1 MMTASASPV
10 NVKVSRAR
18 AGSAE
23 SLEADLE
30 KVRRLAKLL
39 DAEFEI
45 GGVKY
50 GWDAIVGLVPVV
62 GDLAMALVG
71 VYPIIIA
78 RKHKLG
84 RVVQTRM
91 AMNLLI
97 DWAAG
102 EIPLVGDA
110 FDVAFKANLK
120 NAKLLE
126 KAAEKRQ
133 LKGL

>member
-1 MMTASASPV
+1 MMSASIPI
-10 NVKVSRAR
+10 NVKVAR
-18 AGSAE
+18 VSHD
-23 SLEADLE
+23 LDADLE

-50 GWDAIVGLVPVV
+50 GWDAIIGLVPVV
-62 GDLAMALVG
+62 GDLAMAVVG

-91 AMNLLI
+91 AMNLLL
-97 DWAAG
+97 DWAVG

-120 NAKLLE
+120 NLKLLE
-126 KAAEKRQ
+126 KAAQKQRGG
-133 LKGL
+133 GL

>member
-1 MMTASASPV
+1 MMSAAIPV
-10 NVKVSRAR
+10 NVKVARAR
-18 AGSAE
+18 VQDD
-23 SLEADLE
+23 LEADLE

-39 DAEFEI
+39 DAEFEFR
-45 GGVKY
+45 GVKY

-62 GDLAMALVG
+62 GDVVMALVG

-91 AMNLLI
+91 AMNLLV
-97 DWAAG
+97 DWAVG
-102 EIPLVGDA
+102 EVPLLGDA

-126 KAAEKRQ
+126 KAARKQRRM
-133 LKGL
+133 GL

>member
-1 MMTASASPV
+1 MPV
-10 NVKVSRAR
+10 NVKVAR
-18 AGSAE
+18 THD
-23 SLEADLE
+23 SLEADLA

-39 DAEFEI
+39 DAQFEFA
-45 GGVKY
+45 GVKY

-62 GDLAMALVG
+62 GDIAMTLVG
-71 VYPIIIA
+71 VYPLIIA

-102 EIPLVGDA
+102 ATPLVGDLI
-110 FDVAFKANLK
+110 DVAFKANLK
-120 NAKLLE
+120 NAELLE
-126 KAAEKRQ
+126 KAARKRKEQ
-133 LKGL
+133 TII

>member
-1 MMTASASPV
+1 MSATIPV
-10 NVKVSRAR
+10 NVKVAR
-18 AGSAE
+18 VTSD
-23 SLEADLE
+23 LEADLE

-39 DAEFEI
+39 DAEFEFR
-45 GGVKY
+45 GVKY

-62 GDLAMALVG
+62 GDLVMALVG

-91 AMNLLI
+91 AMNLLV
-97 DWAAG
+97 DWAVG
-102 EIPLVGDA
+102 EVPLLGDA

-120 NAKLLE
+120 NARLLE
-126 KAAEKRQ
+126 KAARKQRRA
-133 LKGL
+133 GL

>member
-50 GWDAIVGLVPVV
+50 GWDAIVGLVPIV

>member
-1 MMTASASPV
+1 MTMSAPV
-10 NVKVSRAR
+10 SVRVSRVDDD
-18 AGSAE
+18 
-23 SLEADLE
+23 LEADLE

-39 DAEFEI
+39 DAQFEI

-62 GDLAMALVG
+62 GDLVMALVG

-78 RKHKLG
+78 RKHKVG

-91 AMNLLI
+91 AMNLLL
-97 DWAAG
+97 DWAVG
-102 EIPLVGDA
+102 EIPLLGDA

-126 KAAEKRQ
+126 SAVKKRRSSRQ
-133 LKGL
+133 